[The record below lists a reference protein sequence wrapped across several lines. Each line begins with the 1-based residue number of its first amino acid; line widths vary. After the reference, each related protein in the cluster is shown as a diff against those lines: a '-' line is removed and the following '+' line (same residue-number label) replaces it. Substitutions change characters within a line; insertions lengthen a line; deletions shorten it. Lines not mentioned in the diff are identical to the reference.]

1 MSALEQINRILN
13 VVAVWHILLHPHSS
27 RSFAHVYTTQGDFA
41 VPWCSYDPTPSPLG
55 PHFLIGC
62 LKTEKKALFFFF
74 FFLTKFKLVNYC
86 DKPGFIFIVILCMI
100 FLSFRWEHESFLFHR
115 QRTRQTRTVIAM
127 KTWQSKISNWQNN
140 SSARAL

>member
-13 VVAVWHILLHPHSS
+13 VVAVCHILLHPHSS
-27 RSFAHVYTTQGDFA
+27 RSFMHVYTTQGHFA

-62 LKTEKKALFFFF
+62 LKTEKKAHFFFF
-74 FFLTKFKLVNYC
+74 FFLPKFKLVNYC

-115 QRTRQTRTVIAM
+115 
-127 KTWQSKISNWQNN
+127 
-140 SSARAL
+140 